1 MKLNYSFFFFL
12 DGGRERGEEK
22 RKRRGK
28 EGGRERERMLMIW
41 QKSLASKAVIYIG
54 LLKKQGE

>member
-1 MKLNYSFFFFL
+1 MNYSFFFFL